1 MISGKMKTSK
11 EKENWIRW
19 RKSVRNKEKWG
30 KFTYI
35 LLYPMTV
42 FVVLCCAVIQLHIF
56 KGKNFSS
63 YQRNIIKKGKYIKRE
78 ETK

>member
-1 MISGKMKTSK
+1 
-11 EKENWIRW
+11 
-19 RKSVRNKEKWG
+19 
-30 KFTYI
+30 
-35 LLYPMTV
+35 MTV